1 MDELY
6 DVMAEV
12 TKENEEEKQ
21 LIEQQIADELLNG

>member
-12 TKENEEEKQ
+12 TKENELEKQ
-21 LIEQQIADELLNG
+21 ILEQQIADELLNG